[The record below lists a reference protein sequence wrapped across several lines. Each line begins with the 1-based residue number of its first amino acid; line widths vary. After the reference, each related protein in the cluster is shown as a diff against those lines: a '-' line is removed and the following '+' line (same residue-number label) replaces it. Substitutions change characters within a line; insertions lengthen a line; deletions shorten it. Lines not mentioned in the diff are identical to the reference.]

1 MYTLNLLNTN
11 TKSLLLTK
19 LNQTQQIVISPVLQ
33 APSIWSLSPW
43 TEVNPQQ
50 KFPFCCIF
58 FHFSLSDRH
67 CCCLVPA
74 VMDISDIIK
83 GKIERD
89 DEKEIFIPFFPYV
102 LFSVL
107 HHLSSSSSSL
117 CPFCLFFFFFYV
129 QLCTIFESLKSL
141 CVCFLGF
148 FCVSVSRAIAENDF
162 LHTLLNKVTASRRD
176 SGGQGTALHF
186 HTHFCFLVWKL
197 CHCSASVT
205 RPNGLNVSTG
215 RWRLLSLVWPI
226 KVAAPH
232 PLLSPPLSSL
242 LPLCVWGWWT
252 LSWWTVFALE
262 ACRFDITHSLCLPHQ
277 PLVSPATPS
286 CLWRSL
292 TAAVVD
298 TVLSLMK

>member
-1 MYTLNLLNTN
+1 MYTLNLLNTS

-19 LNQTQQIVISPVLQ
+19 LNQTQQIIISLVLQ

-107 HHLSSSSSSL
+107 HHLFSSSSSL

-242 LPLCVWGWWT
+242 LPLSVWGWWT